1 MLWAPEDAHPSQGCF
16 SPRRDEG
23 RGGQPGTMWKENVPW
38 VETGALPRTVHTP
51 SATEIG
57 HSRGG
62 IQSSDSQSGTP
73 WTEDAD
79 ANVFPPPHPVPGVEP
94 PGRCAPAY
102 VLCVLLWG
110 PLVGRFAL
118 AFPVVMPPWI

>member
-1 MLWAPEDAHPSQGCF
+1 MVLWAPEDAHPSQGCF

-38 VETGALPRTVHTP
+38 VEMGALPRTVHTP

-57 HSRGG
+57 RSRGG
-62 IQSSDSQSGTP
+62 IQSSDSQSGPLGQKTLMQMCSP
-73 WTEDAD
+73 
-79 ANVFPPPHPVPGVEP
+79 PVPGAGP
-94 PGRCAPAY
+94 PGRCAPAC
-102 VLCVLLWG
+102 VLRVLLWG